1 MSTAESKGYSVYIA
15 ELKNG
20 RLYVGITD
28 DLDRRSAE
36 HTAGKPSTR
45 TSQVFGFRRI
55 IYSELHRDRVS
66 ALKRERQLKT
76 WNHAKKRALASG
88 NILCLKQ
95 LARRKKARPSSVE

>member
-36 HTAGKPSTR
+36 HAAGKPSTR

-55 IYSELHRDRVS
+55 IYSEPHRDSAS

>member
-1 MSTAESKGYSVYIA
+1 MSTTESKGYSVYIA

-36 HTAGKPSTR
+36 HAAGKRSTR
-45 TSQVFGFRRI
+45 TSEVFGFRRI
-55 IYSELHRDRVS
+55 IYPELHRDRAS
-66 ALKRERQLKT
+66 ALKRERQLKA

-88 NILCLKQ
+88 NILRLKQ